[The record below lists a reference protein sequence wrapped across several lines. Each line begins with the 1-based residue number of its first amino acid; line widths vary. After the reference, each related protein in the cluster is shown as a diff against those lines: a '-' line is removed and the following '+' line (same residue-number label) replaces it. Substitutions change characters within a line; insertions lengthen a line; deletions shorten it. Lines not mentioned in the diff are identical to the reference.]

1 MHEVIGHAEAD
12 RNSRIE
18 LGKLLNEG
26 FFTVNDHFAL
36 CKMAKEYTTGYGLPF
51 SRLFVELVLPNT
63 AIH

>member
-12 RNSRIE
+12 GNSRIE

-26 FFTVNDHFAL
+26 FFSVNYNFAF
-36 CKMAKEYTTGYGLPF
+36 CKMAQEYTSGYGLPF
-51 SRLFVELVLPNT
+51 ARLFVELVLSNT